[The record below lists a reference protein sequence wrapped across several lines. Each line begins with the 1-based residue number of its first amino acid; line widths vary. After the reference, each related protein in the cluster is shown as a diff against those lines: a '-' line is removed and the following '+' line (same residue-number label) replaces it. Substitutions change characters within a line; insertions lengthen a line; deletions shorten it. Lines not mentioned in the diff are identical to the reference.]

1 MKDPLDRFL
10 DQMRE
15 AVLALMAQAREEGRQ
30 EIRAMV
36 QGLVTTGKSASAK
49 RAPARKVRAKA
60 KPAARKKRK
69 NPWKSMTPEQREERV
84 RKMLAGRGLK
94 PKPKAK
100 GPAKPKKKRKNPW
113 ASMTPEQ
120 REARVKKMLAARG
133 LKPKKKKK

>member
-15 AVLALMAQAREEGRQ
+15 AVLALMAQAREEGR
-30 EIRAMV
+30 EEVRAMV
-36 QGLVTTGKSASAK
+36 QGLVTTGRS
-49 RAPARKVRAKA
+49 APAKKA
-60 KPAARKKRK
+60 PPAARKKRK
-69 NPWKSMTPEQREERV
+69 NPWKSMTPEQREVRV

-113 ASMTPEQ
+113 ANMTPQQ

-133 LKPKKKKK
+133 LKPKKK